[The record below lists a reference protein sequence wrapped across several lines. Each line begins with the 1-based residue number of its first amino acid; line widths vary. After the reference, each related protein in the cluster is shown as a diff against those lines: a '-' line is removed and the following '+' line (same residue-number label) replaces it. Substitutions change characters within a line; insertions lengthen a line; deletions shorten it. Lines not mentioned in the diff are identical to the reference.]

1 MLNLFSKFVVP
12 GVDHVEI
19 YQDDE
24 DSTQFWMLPG
34 KPSLVIAEDGLPAI
48 SLMTFARDL
57 SLMADTATALPA
69 GETEGGVLNMSLEL
83 SVSQPD
89 QATIVKYI
97 QDEILTG
104 QIPMLR
110 PMMRSDG
117 VVGFA
122 RRDVVSAT
130 PKLSYPTWVDGTVK
144 FTVLPAAGPTFVKGL
159 EGSEHPSLTSTN
171 IVSYTALLGQEGVR
185 LLRSSAQDGVFPGV
199 INYALTYQVR
209 IPNIHIRITGDSSDV
224 YQELKEHVTI
234 QETQGGRLVRSYP
247 QVSSLKEL
255 QTRIASLHIE
265 FDKTNFPAMPGQD
278 QKAVDDANK
287 LFEDLILGIAQGYLK
302 DRFFTPSFSPDIAG
316 KLGTDPLQNFKPAGA
331 PVTGGNQLW
340 LKDFDQTMSGHIDF
354 SLDGRISQPVPTYP
368 NALLYEV
375 VTPEVMAKRITT
387 ADLNTPIFHV
397 LNVPVRITA
406 DFAKDPIAAIT
417 VTLDYKETD
426 DRTGA
431 VISRSET
438 FTYQTG
444 TEVFYFRTTLAKNA
458 DGSPKDTFRY
468 SSRLNYKASTQAVS
482 TPVVESRDRSL
493 IIGYDGLSCVQV
505 DCIVGAVPWDVVERV
520 DIRFRYPGLD
530 SPTATERISLTATD
544 TANKRWFTYTGG
556 NASREYEYQ
565 LSYGL
570 KGGHTIT
577 LDPVRDT
584 TNRLTIDGPF
594 AGRLDLN
601 FTAQGVFPPIRQINL
616 STRYA
621 DQPHDYSLT
630 NTHTFTAAAEA
641 WSWSVP
647 VLDKSR
653 REYEYRFDTTYVDG
667 STTQGDWQ
675 QSTETSVNVGD
686 VTSEMR
692 KIEVVPA
699 LLDMTRW
706 KLVLVKLTY
715 ADPGSEQQQE
725 KVLQFTPAGD
735 TTTPVTWTIARRD
748 DSPAQYTYLV
758 QGFGVDGSKKV
769 VGPTSTDVNPLVIE
783 L

>member
-12 GVDHVEI
+12 DVDHVEI

-24 DSTQFWMLPG
+24 DASQFWMLPG

-57 SLMADTATALPA
+57 SLMATTATALPA

-83 SVSQPD
+83 SVSQKD

-97 QDEILTG
+97 QSEILG
-104 QIPMLR
+104 GGIPMMM
-110 PMMRSDG
+110 PMMGADG
-117 VVGFA
+117 IVAFG
-122 RRDVVSAT
+122 RRVASTST

-144 FTVLPAAGPTFVKGL
+144 FTVLPAAGLTFVKGL
-159 EGSEHPSLTSTN
+159 EGSDHPSLTSTN

-185 LLRSSAQDGVFPGV
+185 LLRSSANDGVFPGV

-209 IPNIHIRITGDSSDV
+209 IPNIHIRITGDAKDV
-224 YQELKEHVTI
+224 YEELKEHVTV

-255 QTRIASLHIE
+255 QTRVASLHIE

-287 LFEDLILGIAQGYLK
+287 ALEDLILGIAQGYLK
-302 DRFFTPSFSPDIAG
+302 DRFFTPSFSPDIDK

-340 LKDFDQTMSGHIDF
+340 LKDFEQSMTGHIDF

-397 LNVPVRITA
+397 LDVPVRITA

-431 VISRSET
+431 VVAHSDT

-458 DGSPKDTFRY
+458 DGSPKDSYRY

-482 TPVVESRDRSL
+482 TPPVQSRDRSL

-505 DCIVGAVPWDVVERV
+505 DCIVGAIPWDVVDRV
-520 DIRFRYPGLD
+520 DVRFRYPGLN

-556 NASREYEYQ
+556 NTSREYEYQ
-565 LSYGL
+565 LAYGL

-577 LDPVRDT
+577 LDPARDT

-594 AGRLDLN
+594 TDRLELS

-616 STRYA
+616 STRYLDPA
-621 DQPHDYSLT
+621 HDYST
-630 NTHTFTAAAEA
+630 TETHTFVAAAEA
-641 WSWSVP
+641 WEWSVP
-647 VLDKSR
+647 VLNKAL
-653 REYEYRFDTTYVDG
+653 REYEYRFDTSYVDG
-667 STTQGDWQ
+667 STKQGEWQ
-675 QSTETSVNVGD
+675 KATETNINVGD
-686 VTSEMR
+686 VTSKMR

-699 LLDMTRW
+699 LLDMTKW
-706 KLVLVKLTY
+706 KLVLVKLSYT
-715 ADPGSEQQQE
+715 DPGSGQEQEQM
-725 KVLQFTPAGD
+725 LQFTAASNTTEPAIWTLALHD
-735 TTTPVTWTIARRD
+735 DDATTY
-748 DSPAQYTYLV
+748 SYEV
-758 QGFGVDGSKKV
+758 QGFGLDGSKKV